1 MNQEQ
6 MIAAQLA
13 PYTPWLIIA
22 GVFVLFLLLRV
33 MRKVLRRHIEEI
45 GHRMFGA
52 NGWMVWF
59 WLNAPGVML
68 HELSHALV
76 ILLFSPFGFR
86 ITSISFFRIK
96 PIAQYDGRNR
106 LIKGSGAS
114 SIQLGEVQYKRP
126 SGRLMSHIG
135 DGVSAVA
142 PLFGGLAM
150 LAFLYWV
157 ATGYNIWEIHLNIFR
172 PGWPW
177 WTLLFA
183 PYLIFTVTSELW
195 PSRVDW
201 HGANKLLI
209 GLLIL
214 SLLALLSLWYLKVLV
229 FDNATVQ
236 VTASIA
242 MHIDYVLLILLA
254 LDILFFIIAEF
265 VIRLVRR

>member
-6 MIAAQLA
+6 TIAAQIA

-22 GVFVLFLLLRV
+22 GVFVLFLLLRA
-33 MRKVLRRHIEEI
+33 MRRVLHRRIEEI
-45 GHRMFGA
+45 GQRFFGA
-52 NGWMVWF
+52 NGWKVWF
-59 WLNAPGVML
+59 WLNVPGVML

-96 PIAQYDGRNR
+96 PVEQRDSKGRVVKNSA
-106 LIKGSGAS
+106 IS

-126 SGRLMSHIG
+126 TGRFMSYVG
-135 DGVSAVA
+135 DGMSAVA
-142 PLFGGLAM
+142 PLFGGLVM
-150 LAFLYWV
+150 LALLYWV

-183 PYLIFTVTSELW
+183 PYLIFTITSELW

-201 HGANKLLI
+201 HGASRLLI
-209 GLLIL
+209 ALLIL
-214 SLLALLSLWYLKVLV
+214 ALLALFSLWYLRVLV
-229 FDNATVQ
+229 FDNATLQ
-236 VTASIA
+236 VVVFVA

-254 LDILFFIIAEF
+254 LDILIFIVAEF
-265 VIRLVRR
+265 VVQLGRR